1 MRRSRRSR
9 WRWWHWVVGALV
21 LLVIIL
27 GAGSRFIIDEPL
39 RRRVEAQMNASLKG
53 YKVRIGKLHFNPIG
67 LSVDLVDWVLVQEA
81 NPDPPVASI
90 PRLHASV
97 QWMAILRGHLV
108 SDFRFD
114 HPSLYLDFRKAQ
126 AEAKDP
132 TPVHKKG
139 WQEAALAVYPLKINL
154 LRIDDGEVTY
164 VEPGPIQPVHITG
177 LQFRANN
184 IRNVHSKA
192 GVYPSP
198 VHVAATIV
206 DTAKLRIDGDADF
219 FAEPTAAIK
228 TDFALD
234 GLRLDWLEPILHH
247 YDVDVRR
254 GTLSARGQIEY
265 APTVKTARLT
275 DASVDRADIAYV
287 KRRGDQPTA
296 GEKAAKVSAKVTQQ
310 PSVAVRVDRIKIADS
325 KLDYRNETADP
336 AVDLFVSDCNV
347 TLTDFSNVAGA
358 PDATPG
364 KATVTAKFMGSG
376 DTHVDASFQPRKDRT
391 DFQVALRID
400 DTDVTTMND
409 LWRAYG
415 GFDMQAGTFAFYSEL
430 QVREGRID
438 GYVKPIF
445 RDLKI
450 LSPSEKEPLPKKIY
464 EGIVAGA
471 GKILTN
477 PPHDQI
483 ATKTDLSGPLANP
496 HASILQIT
504 GNLVRNAF
512 FNAILPGLDRWR
524 QHPQ

>member
-9 WRWWHWVVGALV
+9 RPWWHWLVGALV
-21 LLVIIL
+21 LLVVIV
-27 GAGSRFIIDEPL
+27 GVASRFIIDEPL

-67 LSVDLVDWVLVQEA
+67 LSVDLVDWVVVQEA
-81 NPDPPVASI
+81 NPDPPVAKI

-97 QWMAILRGHLV
+97 QWTQILRGHLV

-114 HPSLYLDFRKAQ
+114 HPSFHVDFRKAQ
-126 AEAKDP
+126 SEAKDK
-132 TPVHKKG
+132 TPVHEKG
-139 WQEAALAVYPLKINL
+139 WQDAALAVYPLKINL
-154 LRIDDGEVTY
+154 LRIDDGEATY
-164 VEPGPIQPVHITG
+164 VEPGPMKPLHVTG

-184 IRNVHSKA
+184 IRNVHSKT

-219 FAEPTAAIK
+219 LAEPTAAIK
-228 TDFALD
+228 TDFSLD

-247 YDVDVRR
+247 YDIAVRN

-275 DASVDRADIAYV
+275 DASVDRADLSYV
-287 KRRGDQPTA
+287 KRRGGQPTA
-296 GEKAAKVSAKVTQQ
+296 GEKAAQVSAKVTQQ
-310 PSVAVRVDRIKIADS
+310 PSVAVRVDRFKIADS
-325 KLDYRNETADP
+325 KLDYRNETTDP
-336 AVDLFVSDCNV
+336 AYNLFVSDCNV

-358 PDATPG
+358 PDASPG
-364 KATVTAKFMGSG
+364 KAGVTAKFMGSG
-376 DTHVDASFQPRKDRT
+376 DTHVDASFRPRKDRT

-400 DTDVTTMND
+400 DTDVTKLND

-415 GFDMQAGTFAFYSEL
+415 GFDMEAGTFAFYSEIG
-430 QVREGRID
+430 VREGRVD

-450 LSPSEKEPLPKKIY
+450 MSPDEHESLPKKVY

-471 GKILTN
+471 GKVLTN

-483 ATKTDLSGPLANP
+483 ATQTDLSGPLANP
-496 HASILQIT
+496 HASVLQIT
-504 GNLVRNAF
+504 GNLFQNAF
-512 FNAILPGLDRWR
+512 FKAILPGLDRWR
-524 QHPQ
+524 KGSK